1 LTFDDDHRRVA
12 VAEPSVRR
20 FLFSLILIA
29 VLFGSPYAAW
39 LLNRVMGPWSAG
51 LGHQDGSVSQIYF
64 DPNMPPADFV
74 PVFPG
79 ALVVQSSRL
88 VSQDTPSG
96 VGFLEL
102 AVQGSAEEVRD
113 FYRTRLEAAGF
124 MVDDLGTPGLNAA
137 AAAFIGTDGTM
148 VGKRPATDDVLM
160 LQISTEE
167 GVLLRSR
174 LLQLQ
179 WRKLSEWPAGQPKP

>member
-1 LTFDDDHRRVA
+1 MIPGEAARM
-12 VAEPSVRR
+12 RR
-20 FLFSLILIA
+20 FLLALILIA

-39 LLNRVMGPWSAG
+39 LLNRVMGPWTAG
-51 LGHQDGSVSQIYF
+51 LGHQDGSVSRIYF

-88 VSQDTPSG
+88 VSQDAPSG

-102 AVQGSAEEVRD
+102 AVQATTREVRD

-124 MVDDLGTPGLNAA
+124 TVDDLGTPGLNAA
-137 AAAFIGTDGTM
+137 AAALVGTDGTM
-148 VGKRPATDDVLM
+148 VSKRPATDDVLVV
-160 LQISTEE
+160 QIRTEE
-167 GVLLRSR
+167 GVLFRSR